1 MVKHC
6 PLWPER
12 PFDTLEQARIWANRF
27 VDWYNHQHR
36 HIAMKFVTPAQRHA
50 GQAEEL
56 LKRRIDL
63 YEVARARQPE
73 RWSGNIS
80 NWPLAQIA
88 YLNPELDAVLKQTS
102 NTA

>member
-12 PFDTLEQARIWANRF
+12 PFDTLKQARIWANRF

-73 RWSGNIS
+73 RWNGNIS

-88 YLNPELDAVLKQTS
+88 YLNPEPDAVLKQTS